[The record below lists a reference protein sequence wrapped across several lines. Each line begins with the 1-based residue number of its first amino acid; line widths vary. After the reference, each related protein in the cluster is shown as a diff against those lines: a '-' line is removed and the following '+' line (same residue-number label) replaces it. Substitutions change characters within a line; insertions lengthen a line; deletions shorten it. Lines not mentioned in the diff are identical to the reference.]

1 MTRIEVPDSAG
12 DGAGTDGDTGHRLE
26 ILDRMTTALRDG
38 LDGEVLTGRADIE
51 TYRNDRSGH
60 RSTATGFAVVLAA
73 SVADVQLVCRL
84 ASRFGVP
91 VIPRGAGTG
100 YAGGAAALTGSIVLS
115 LERLDRIIGID
126 RDSELCVVEP
136 GVITA
141 AVSAAAAE
149 FGLRYAPDPASTAIS
164 TIGGNIA
171 TNAGGLCCVKYGVT
185 RDSVLALDVVL
196 ANGDLVRTGHR
207 SIKGVSGYDLTALMI
222 GSEGTL
228 GIVVG
233 ATVRLLP
240 IPLGTVHTIAA
251 YLPST
256 AAAARASLAVVRTNV
271 RPAMLELV
279 DRVHLERI
287 DAWRGTA
294 LLARGA
300 GVLLIQTDGLA
311 AEAEAEAVVGALVAE
326 GADIE
331 VTTDAERSREL
342 LAVRRW
348 TSEESPDR
356 REITL
361 NEDIAVPRGRIV
373 EMIDLV
379 ERVRI
384 RRSVVITVL
393 AHIGDGNLHA
403 NIRVPLDQ
411 LDPDGAV
418 PADAWAAADDLIT
431 GAIALGGTISGE
443 HGIGLLKRQWLRTE
457 LGEGQY
463 RLQRSIK
470 SALDPDGIL
479 NPGKVFIE

>member
-1 MTRIEVPDSAG
+1 MLA
-12 DGAGTDGDTGHRLE
+12 
-26 ILDRMTTALRDG
+26 ALR
-38 LDGEVLTGRADIE
+38 GEVAGRVLTEPADIE
-51 TYRNDRSGH
+51 PYRSDRSGH
-60 RSTATGFAVVLAA
+60 RSTATGFAVVVAA
-73 SVADVQLVCRL
+73 SVADVQAVCRL

-91 VIPRGAGTG
+91 LVPRGAGTG
-100 YAGGAAALTGSIVLS
+100 YAGGAAALTGSVVLS
-115 LERLDRIIGID
+115 LERLDRIVEID
-126 RDSELCVVEP
+126 RDSEFCVVEA

-141 AVSAAAAE
+141 AISAAAAE

-196 ANGDLVRTGHR
+196 ANGDLIRTGHR

-251 YLPST
+251 FFPST

-287 DAWRGTA
+287 DAWRGTS
-294 LLARGA
+294 LLAKGS
-300 GVLLIQTDGLA
+300 GVLLVQTDGLA
-311 AEAEAEAVVGALVAE
+311 AEAEAARVVDALIAE

-331 VTTDAERSREL
+331 VSTDADRSRAL

-356 REITL
+356 REVTL
-361 NEDIAVPRGRIV
+361 NDDIAVPRGRIV
-373 EMIDLV
+373 EMIELID
-379 ERVRI
+379 RI
-384 RRSVVITVL
+384 RTRRSVVITVL

-403 NIRVPLDQ
+403 NIRVPVAQ
-411 LDPDGAV
+411 LDADGAV
-418 PADAWAAADDLIT
+418 PTEAWQAADDLIT
-431 GAIALGGTISGE
+431 GAIALGGTITGE
-443 HGIGLLKRQWLRTE
+443 HGIGLLKRQWLQAE
-457 LGEGQY
+457 LGEEQY

-470 SALDPDGIL
+470 AALDPQGVL
-479 NPGKVFIE
+479 NPGKVFLA